1 MKLFSML
8 RYKNMGEV
16 GCLKDGNFQNLE
28 ATDVNVTNLTIS
40 GRLNT
45 NLTTHYLSVDGVD
58 GVTAITGTTAATPTG
73 QTFLPN
79 TLNIFD
85 VTRTAT
91 DVYGFQL
98 PTLASTSPGD
108 VIRVLVTKIT
118 GGTPATSIYHI
129 NVSSLTDKILGSVVA
144 RYEDPTAFVANV
156 TGTLA
161 DFRGKDQSCLV
172 YPSTVA
178 TAGAGQIIFQTGV
191 IHKGGGQVGT
201 DITLVNRNGAFWEI
215 GGRVIMGVGDF
226 AHQPVTSGTIF
237 AA

>member
-1 MKLFSML
+1 
-8 RYKNMGEV
+8 MGEV

-45 NLTTHYLSVDGVD
+45 NLTTHFLSVDGVD
-58 GVTAITGTTAATPTG
+58 GVTAITATTAATATG

-79 TLNIFD
+79 TLNVFD
-85 VTRTAT
+85 ITRTAT
-91 DVYGFQL
+91 DVLGFQL
-98 PTLASTSPGD
+98 PLLSSTSPGD

-118 GGTPATSIYHI
+118 GTNTSAAIYHI
-129 NVSSLTDKILGSVVA
+129 NVKGTDKILGSVMA
-144 RYEDPTAFVANV
+144 RYEDPVAFLA
-156 TGTLA
+156 TDGTLA
-161 DFRGKDQSCLV
+161 NFRGKDQSALV

-178 TAGAGQIIFQTGV
+178 VAGAGQIIFQTGV

-201 DITLVNRNGAFWEI
+201 DITLVNRNGAFWEV
-215 GGRVIMGVGDF
+215 GGRVIMGVGNF
-226 AHQPVTSGTIF
+226 AHQPVSSGTIF

>member
-1 MKLFSML
+1 
-8 RYKNMGEV
+8 MGEI

-28 ATDVNVTNLTIS
+28 GEDVFIKNLTIS

-45 NLTTHYLSVDGVD
+45 NLTTHFLSVDGVD
-58 GVTAITGTTAATPTG
+58 GVTAITATTAATPTG

-79 TLNIFD
+79 TLNVFD
-85 VTRTAT
+85 ITRTAA
-91 DVYGFQL
+91 DVLGFQL
-98 PTLASTSPGD
+98 PLLSTTSPGD

-118 GGTPATSIYHI
+118 GTDTSAAIYHI
-129 NVSSLTDKILGSVVA
+129 NVKGTDKILGNVVA
-144 RYEDPTAFVANV
+144 RYEDPAPFVA
-156 TGTLA
+156 TGGTLGT
-161 DFRGKDQSCLV
+161 FRGADQSVLV

-178 TAGAGQIIFQTGV
+178 TAGASQIIFQTGV

-215 GGRVIMGVGDF
+215 GGRYIMGVGEF

-237 AA
+237 A